1 MRIAPTIE
9 LTPDQQS
16 ILEAQARSRSLPARV
31 VERSRIILL
40 AASGKQ
46 DKEIAHSLHLTPK
59 KVSRWRKRDAH
70 SGDVNTVFRRCE

>member
-1 MRIAPTIE
+1 MRIAPAIQ

-31 VERSRIILL
+31 VERSRIMLL

-46 DKEIAHSLHLTPK
+46 DKGVARSLHITPK
-59 KVSRWRKRDAH
+59 KASR
-70 SGDVNTVFRRCE
+70 